1 MLLVISPAKS
11 LELSKPIHCSIAS
24 QPLFDAD
31 KKPVVDMLKKM
42 KPKKITET
50 FSLSEKLAQLNFDRY
65 QALGSK
71 ENIKNSR
78 QAVFTFDGE
87 VYMGFDA
94 SSLGKNLF
102 NFTQE
107 NVRILSGLYG
117 VLKPFDLMEPYRL
130 EMGSKVTVGKF
141 KNLYAFW
148 SEKVTQSIN
157 EDLKNSTHLLN
168 LASQEYF
175 KVINQKVLVKP
186 VMNFD
191 FLELDKGELKNI
203 SFFSKKARGLMARF
217 VVNNKV
223 NKISG
228 LKDFDYERYSLNA
241 KMSSEEKLVFTRK
254 FQPIGKK

>member
-1 MLLVISPAKS
+1 MLLVLSPAKS
-11 LELSKPIHCSIAS
+11 LELSKPIDCSIAS
-24 QPLFDAD
+24 QPVFNID

-42 KPKKITET
+42 KPKKIAET
-50 FSLSEKLAQLNFDRY
+50 FSLSEKLAQLNYERY
-65 QALGSK
+65 QELGSK

-78 QAVFTFDGE
+78 QAIFTFDGE
-87 VYMGFDA
+87 VYTGFDA
-94 SSLGKNLF
+94 SSLDKKQF
-102 NFTQE
+102 AFTQE

-130 EMGSKVTVGKF
+130 EMGSKVTIGKS

-148 SEKVTQSIN
+148 SEKVTQVIN
-157 EDLKNSTHLLN
+157 EDVKKSTHLLN

-175 KVINQKVLVKP
+175 KVINQKALVKP

-191 FLELDKGELKNI
+191 FMELDKGELKNV

-217 VVNNKV
+217 VVDNKV
-223 NKISG
+223 NKVSS
-228 LKDFDYERYSLNA
+228 LKDFDYERYSLNL
-241 KMSSEEKLVFTRK
+241 KLSSEEKLVFTRK

>member
-1 MLLVISPAKS
+1 MLLILSPAKS
-11 LELSKPIHCSIAS
+11 LELTKPVDCSLAS
-24 QPLFDAD
+24 QPQFDMD

-42 KPKKITET
+42 KPKKIAET
-50 FSLSEKLAQLNFDRY
+50 FSLSEKLAALNFERY

-71 ENIKNSR
+71 ENVKSTR
-78 QAVFTFDGE
+78 QAIFTFDGE
-87 VYMGFDA
+87 VYLGFDA
-94 SSLGKNLF
+94 YSLDKKKF
-102 NFTQE
+102 AFIQE

-130 EMGSKVTVGKF
+130 EMGSKVTIGKC

-148 SEKVTQSIN
+148 SERVTKSIN
-157 EDLKNSTHLLN
+157 DDLKNSSHLLN

-175 KVINQKVLVKP
+175 KAINQKTLVKP

-217 VVNNKV
+217 VADNKI
-223 NKISG
+223 NKISD
-228 LKDFDYERYSLNA
+228 LKDFDYERYSLNS
-241 KMSSEEKLVFTRK
+241 KLSSEEKLVFTRK

>member
-1 MLLVISPAKS
+1 MLLVLSPAKS
-11 LELSKPIHCSIAS
+11 LELSKPIDCTIAS
-24 QPLFDAD
+24 QPLFDTD

-42 KPKKITET
+42 KPKKIAET
-50 FSLSEKLAQLNFDRY
+50 FSLSEKLAQLNFERY
-65 QALGSK
+65 QDLGSK

-78 QAVFTFDGE
+78 QAIFTFDGE
-87 VYMGFDA
+87 VYTGFDA
-94 SSLGKNLF
+94 FSIDKKQF
-102 NFTQE
+102 VFTQE

-130 EMGSKVTVGKF
+130 EMGSKVTIGKS

-148 SEKVTQSIN
+148 SEKVTQVIN
-157 EDLKNSTHLLN
+157 EELENSTHLLN

-175 KVINQKVLVKP
+175 KVINQKTLVKP
-186 VMNFD
+186 VVNFD

-217 VVNNKV
+217 VVDNKI

-241 KMSSEEKLVFTRK
+241 KLSSEEKLVFTRK